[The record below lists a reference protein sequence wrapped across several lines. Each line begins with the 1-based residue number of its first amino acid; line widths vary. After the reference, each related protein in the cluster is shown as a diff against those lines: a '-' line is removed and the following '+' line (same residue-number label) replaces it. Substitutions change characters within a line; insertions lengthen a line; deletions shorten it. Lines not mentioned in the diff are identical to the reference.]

1 MTCTEIFN
9 LVDLLKSISLILI
22 LISSWLIIIAIK
34 EVIIEFYKN
43 KL

>member
-1 MTCTEIFN
+1 MTYTEIFN